1 MVKHMYRIGTIL
13 HDRGYESCRQVC
25 CHMFYLYILTYD
37 FPPEF
42 LQSFRTLSIAN
53 IDYPATVQIHD
64 NRVVLIQIYNIY
76 SGFFF
81 ILSVLSLQIP
91 EEPDFLLW
99 EYLPSY
105 ITVGKR

>member
-1 MVKHMYRIGTIL
+1 MNALKVLSDTNN
-13 HDRGYESCRQVC
+13 
-25 CHMFYLYILTYD
+25 ILTYD

-91 EEPDFLLW
+91 EEPFICDT
-99 EYLPSY
+99 ESH
-105 ITVGKR
+105 